1 MNLSL
6 AHGIGQAASGF
17 ARGMQL
23 GDSIVS
29 QRQNREIQKAE
40 HENVQKQRAQLEERN
55 RLMQEWNAAGAKF
68 LDGRRA
74 EALLGGA
81 DEKTWKPSH
90 EDLIGAMD
98 ARGEAMF
105 KAGRFEDY
113 TENFAK
119 VEQVRSGMRAKAT
132 QDALAA
138 YQVSKDPAALTS
150 VYGMYF
156 PGAKAEA
163 AQRVQGPDG
172 KAVVRF
178 MVRGPDGKQ
187 APQDVDEQ
195 ELLMGLQGMAMN
207 PAEAA
212 KFAYQ
217 RSLENLRL
225 ANEVEKIRERLK
237 ADKDITDTKHKYRL
251 SEIGAETSGRLRLEE
266 KRGDRDDSRLLR
278 EERLSLQSRASQ
290 LRNLLKDAKD
300 PNRKLLLDPD
310 ERDANSRN
318 VAEMEEE
325 LRRVNSA
332 LTNLEEDA
340 RRSRGGAERGASS
353 PRGSTP
359 APSSGTKDYSTLWK

>member
-6 AHGIGQAASGF
+6 AHGIGGLAGGLASGL
-17 ARGMQL
+17 QL
-23 GDSIVS
+23 GESIKT
-29 QRQNREIQKAE
+29 QRQNRDIQKAE
-40 HENVQKQRAQLEERN
+40 HENVQKQRAQQDERN
-55 RLMQEWNAAGAKF
+55 RLMQEWNAEGAKF

-74 EALLGGA
+74 EALLAGA

-90 EDLIGAMD
+90 EDLLGAMD
-98 ARGEAMF
+98 ARGAAMF
-105 KAGRFEDY
+105 KAGRFDDY

-138 YQVSKDPAALTS
+138 YQVSKDPSALAG

-156 PGAKAEA
+156 PGAQAQS

-187 APQDVDEQ
+187 TPQDVDEQ

-251 SEIGAETSGRLRLEE
+251 SEIGAETSGRLRLED
-266 KRGDRDDSRLLR
+266 KRGERDDSRLIR
-278 EERLSLQSRASQ
+278 EERLSLQSRATQ
-290 LRNLLKDAKD
+290 LRNRIKDAKD
-300 PNRKLLLDPD
+300 PSVSLMLDED
-310 ERDANSRN
+310 ERAQHQRN
-318 VAEMEEE
+318 VRDMEAELQETNEA
-325 LRRVNSA
+325 LRR
-332 LTNLEEDA
+332 LESEA
-340 RRSRGGAERGASS
+340 RGSRGSS
-353 PRGSTP
+353 QRPTQG
-359 APSSGTKDYSTLWK
+359 SGTKE